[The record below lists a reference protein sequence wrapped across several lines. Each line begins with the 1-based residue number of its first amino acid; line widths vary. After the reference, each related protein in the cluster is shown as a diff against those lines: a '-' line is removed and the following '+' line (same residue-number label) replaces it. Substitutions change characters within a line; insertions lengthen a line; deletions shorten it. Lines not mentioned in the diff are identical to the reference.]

1 MVPSRRDRTDGLG
14 CGNSAFILD
23 YPGDPS
29 PRAQDDNDH
38 VIRVEGALMTR
49 WGAVSLP
56 GRQYLAFWSS
66 VIINNRL
73 AFPLAIVELDHQ
85 NLEALP

>member
-1 MVPSRRDRTDGLG
+1 
-14 CGNSAFILD
+14 
-23 YPGDPS
+23 
-29 PRAQDDNDH
+29 
-38 VIRVEGALMTR
+38 MTR